1 MQPFNIN
8 FSSAEINGIIA
19 RVKSFPW
26 HEMPDDGGW
35 AYGTNLD
42 YLKDLCDYWVTQ
54 FDWFAV
60 QDTLNQ
66 FPHFQAQAEGINLH
80 FIHQKGMGPKPL
92 PLLISHGWPGSVFE
106 FNKIIGPL
114 TDPARFGG
122 DPQDAFDVIA
132 PSLPGFGFSGKPKR
146 PIGPRRMAQVFNS
159 LMTDALGYSGYLA
172 QGGDWGGAISSW
184 LGFDHAPACM
194 GIHINILTMRHASGP
209 QTPQEIAWSEKFDRD
224 QMEQDGYRSIQSTR
238 PQTLSYAMM
247 DSPVGIAGWIIE
259 KFYAWSDLKDGTLE
273 SVYSKDELLTNIM
286 IYILTRTFNTASW
299 IYYGRR
305 EEGGRILSSDNRRVE
320 VPTAAAL
327 FPKEFLSW
335 PPRSYVERLYNIC
348 QWTEMPRGGHFAAM
362 EAPELLVPDIQSFA
376 RQFR

>member
-209 QTPQEIAWSEKFDRD
+209 QTPQEIAWSEK
-224 QMEQDGYRSIQSTR
+224 
-238 PQTLSYAMM
+238 
-247 DSPVGIAGWIIE
+247 
-259 KFYAWSDLKDGTLE
+259 
-273 SVYSKDELLTNIM
+273 
-286 IYILTRTFNTASW
+286 
-299 IYYGRR
+299 
-305 EEGGRILSSDNRRVE
+305 
-320 VPTAAAL
+320 
-327 FPKEFLSW
+327 
-335 PPRSYVERLYNIC
+335 
-348 QWTEMPRGGHFAAM
+348 
-362 EAPELLVPDIQSFA
+362 
-376 RQFR
+376 